1 MQKLLRRTPELRRRW
16 RSARDR
22 RIAASTGRRA
32 PKNAPRP
39 GGDTIT
45 FNMVRSTAAMN
56 ADVTQR
62 LARVIVH
69 SNGPVE

>member
-1 MQKLLRRTPELRRRW
+1 
-16 RSARDR
+16 
-22 RIAASTGRRA
+22 
-32 PKNAPRP
+32 
-39 GGDTIT
+39 
-45 FNMVRSTAAMN
+45 MVRSTAAMN